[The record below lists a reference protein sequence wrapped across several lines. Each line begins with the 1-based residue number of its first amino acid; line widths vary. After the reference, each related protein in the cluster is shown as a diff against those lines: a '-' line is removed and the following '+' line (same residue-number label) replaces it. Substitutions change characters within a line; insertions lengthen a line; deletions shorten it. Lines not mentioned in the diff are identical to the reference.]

1 MANILLCVCLSQI
14 VRYNGLN
21 PRFSNISLFLFCF
34 RVVKCPLRFSRT
46 NDVRFVFYSCLIYIG
61 AHDLIVW
68 FVFIYAYF
76 PLKRF
81 LCSCRLAVS
90 QRVPIRK
97 QKLPVYPSGS
107 RGSLGIRV
115 SQLLFYVV
123 LCGLSF
129 LLGLCFICPLI
140 YASDYFFGIVK
151 ALLQFTKNWQ

>member
-1 MANILLCVCLSQI
+1 MANILMCVCLSQI
-14 VRYNGLN
+14 VWYNGLN

-46 NDVRFVFYSCLIYIG
+46 SDVRFVFYSGLIYIG

-81 LCSCRLAVS
+81 PCSCHLAVS

-115 SQLLFYVV
+115 SQLLF
-123 LCGLSF
+123 LCCALRIVFSSWPLFYMSF
-129 LLGLCFICPLI
+129 DIRLWLLLWYRQSFVAIH
-140 YASDYFFGIVK
+140 
-151 ALLQFTKNWQ
+151 